1 MPTDTE
7 VGSRLSEV
15 VRNQL
20 ESLVKLSSP
29 DLVVAASAA
38 GHLPT
43 LRDYL
48 TKNPGQVFTYLSG
61 VNLGGGLGVLLMHTT
76 HGFAPPISKLICP
89 LLDQ

>member
-7 VGSRLSEV
+7 VGGRLSEV

-48 TKNPGQVFTYLSG
+48 TKNPGQVFTYISG
-61 VNLGGGLGVLLMHTT
+61 VNSGGGALE
-76 HGFAPPISKLICP
+76 FKCSF
-89 LLDQ
+89 